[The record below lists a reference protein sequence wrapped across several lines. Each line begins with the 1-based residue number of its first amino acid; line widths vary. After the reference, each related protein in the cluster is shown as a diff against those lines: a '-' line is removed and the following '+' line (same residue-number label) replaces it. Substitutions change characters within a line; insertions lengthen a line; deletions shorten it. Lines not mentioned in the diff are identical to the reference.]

1 MKKVLLTALTLAGY
15 GVAMAQLPVGTTAQN
30 KKVVLEEFTGINCTW
45 CPDGHKMANQL
56 IAANPGNVFAINVH
70 TGGYATP
77 GAGQPD
83 FRTTE
88 GNAIAG
94 IAGMNI
100 SGYPT
105 GSVNR
110 HLFSGEAGL
119 AVSRSQWNSY
129 ASQILAMPSYVNVA
143 LQGTLNSATRV
154 LTVDVEVYYTGTT
167 TNTNKLT
174 VALVEDNVY
183 GPQIGASNLYP
194 AMITAFDDYTHN
206 HMLRKVL
213 TPAATGEVLTT
224 TTAGTKITKQYT
236 FTVPANFTGTRTE
249 LGNLGLVAFVAEG
262 DIDIMNAAHGP
273 ITLTNIANGK
283 DLNPYEMKI
292 TEVCKGQVSPIVK
305 VFNAGSETI
314 TTASIN
320 MKANGGTNTP
330 SAFTG
335 TIEPL
340 TTAIIQLSQLNFTP
354 GTNNTFSVISGTVNG
369 AADQNNT
376 NDSIGT
382 SIAVPLVT
390 GARAEMTFT
399 QDRYGSES
407 SWKVVDETGATI
419 ASDGPFTDLSATGTQ
434 AHVKSFTL
442 SPNKCYTLVVTD
454 GYGDGINA
462 GYGVGGFVFKVG
474 GVTTVSSN
482 GKFGKEAKDYF
493 KSASALTGVENVINQ
508 NSVSLYPNPT
518 NGAATLAFNIV
529 KAGNVNVQ
537 VVDLTGRVVATVANE
552 TMTTGARK
560 ITINT
565 DNLASGVYNVQ
576 VQTEEGNFTQRLS
589 VVK

>member
-1 MKKVLLTALTLAGY
+1 M
-15 GVAMAQLPVGTTAQN
+15 
-30 KKVVLEEFTGINCTW
+30 
-45 CPDGHKMANQL
+45 
-56 IAANPGNVFAINVH
+56 
-70 TGGYATP
+70 
-77 GAGQPD
+77 
-83 FRTTE
+83 
-88 GNAIAG
+88 
-94 IAGMNI
+94 
-100 SGYPT
+100 
-105 GSVNR
+105 
-110 HLFSGEAGL
+110 
-119 AVSRSQWNSY
+119 
-129 ASQILAMPSYVNVA
+129 
-143 LQGTLNSATRV
+143 
-154 LTVDVEVYYTGTT
+154 
-167 TNTNKLT
+167 
-174 VALVEDNVY
+174 
-183 GPQIGASNLYP
+183 
-194 AMITAFDDYTHN
+194 
-206 HMLRKVL
+206 
-213 TPAATGEVLTT
+213 
-224 TTAGTKITKQYT
+224 
-236 FTVPANFTGTRTE
+236 
-249 LGNLGLVAFVAEG
+249 
-262 DIDIMNAAHGP
+262 
-273 ITLTNIANGK
+273 
-283 DLNPYEMKI
+283 
-292 TEVCKGQVSPIVK
+292 
-305 VFNAGSETI
+305 
-314 TTASIN
+314 
-320 MKANGGTNTP
+320 
-330 SAFTG
+330 
-335 TIEPL
+335 
-340 TTAIIQLSQLNFTP
+340 
-354 GTNNTFSVISGTVNG
+354 
-369 AADQNNT
+369 
-376 NDSIGT
+376 
-382 SIAVPLVT
+382 PLVT

-529 KAGNVNVQ
+529 KTGNVNVQ

-560 ITINT
+560 ITIHT